1 MTRFNRLICASA
13 TLLLLSATPLLAQMN
28 RPTSASPTGTTSTG
42 RGRQQPCWQQAGISQ
57 QAQQQRKQ
65 IEQSTRSEVES
76 VCQDSSLSQQQKQQK
91 IKQIHQQ
98 TRQQMEGLMTPQ
110 QRQAMDTC
118 HKQREGA
125 QAGQGGRGMKGAGGG
140 GKGQNPC
147 GSMSASTPRAKPLN
161 EGSGESPSDNQ

>member
-28 RPTSASPTGTTSTG
+28 RPTSVSPTGTTSTG
-42 RGRQQPCWQQAGISQ
+42 RGRQQPCWQQAGLSQ
-57 QAQQQRKQ
+57 QAQQQRRQ

-147 GSMSASTPRAKPLN
+147 GSMSASTPR
-161 EGSGESPSDNQ
+161 